1 MVNFLLKTSASNI
14 ANVIMANLFNFK
26 IEYTPNLDKLK
37 FYYSSSLLGL
47 FVILYF
53 AGFHDLLQKRLYFFT
68 V

>member
-1 MVNFLLKTSASNI
+1 
-14 ANVIMANLFNFK
+14 MANLFNFK

-53 AGFHDLLQKRLYFFT
+53 AGFDDLLQKRLYFFT